1 MNFLLDVFRDLW
13 YEKMEEVTTAVL
25 VVGGWS
31 WELQSEWLLYWQSF
45 FVLRRWRFSRRCK
58 RPPPQT
64 LPLRWVLGW
73 KQLWVCCTVTG
84 WWCLCTCTDTAPS
97 GMFQAAQ
104 TEISQHKPGEMMQN
118 SNPCWKQRI
127 KHPIYCDD
135 EIDSWK
141 MVKIPRLQAGNKKI
155 RYIKHVG
162 SMHEIDW
169 GWLRMWGTLDI
180 FSHTDP
186 SCCFGS
192 PQYATMLD
200 LTLNPAFR

>member
-45 FVLRRWRFSRRCK
+45 FVLRRWR
-58 RPPPQT
+58 PQT

-135 EIDSWK
+135 EIEIAEKWWK
-141 MVKIPRLQAGNKKI
+141 YLGFKQETRKLGI
-155 RYIKHVG
+155 
-162 SMHEIDW
+162 
-169 GWLRMWGTLDI
+169 
-180 FSHTDP
+180 
-186 SCCFGS
+186 
-192 PQYATMLD
+192 
-200 LTLNPAFR
+200 